1 MDVRD
6 RLVKTITLLHIEV
19 VVILI
24 CQLAFVFAPDRNH
37 AVHGLL
43 FFVLL
48 KLTFSTLFRA
58 MSGNIHFDRISDKI
72 RVFLNDGL

>member
-1 MDVRD
+1 MGNRF
-6 RLVKTITLLHIEV
+6 VKTVALLHVEV
-19 VVILI
+19 LIILV
-24 CQLAFVFAPDRNH
+24 CQLTFVFAPDRNH